1 MMGAEE
7 GEAVCEIVQQEI
19 PLISGVPLE
28 KQLARVRVR
37 HDALVANR
45 PAVAE
50 HLRKMDAEIAEL
62 AKVLEERRDL
72 SPTECRYITAGTPQP
87 AASGQ

>member
-1 MMGAEE
+1 M
-7 GEAVCEIVQQEI
+7 CEIVQQEI

-72 SPTECRYITAGTPQP
+72 SRPSVALSPPELRGPQHRIGDQHDP
-87 AASGQ
+87 AHRP